1 MQHALVI
8 ANRSGVKG
16 PRGDFTK
23 LHNNGIHALHALKQF
38 VSSKRHIHT
47 HSPSTLTGQDDRGIM
62 MGYPAKKSRDVKI
75 MQRNNISKVLKILSL
90 GYRRGRFCFCF
101 FLCFLSFA
109 SSLYHWLGFGWS
121 TFSCLLG

>member
-47 HSPSTLTGQDDRGIM
+47 HTQPEHLDWPGRQGNNDGIPS
-62 MGYPAKKSRDVKI
+62 KKE
-75 MQRNNISKVLKILSL
+75 QRRKNNATEQHIK
-90 GYRRGRFCFCF
+90 G
-101 FLCFLSFA
+101 A
-109 SSLYHWLGFGWS
+109 
-121 TFSCLLG
+121 